1 MNRNNQILSG
11 ILLIQLILVAIAFW
25 PASTTSSGGA
35 APLLGE
41 FDTTAVVGLT
51 IRDNENQQ
59 VEMSKNGA
67 NWVLASA
74 DDYPVDES
82 KVTPLLEKL
91 KEIDSNRLVTQTDSS
106 HGRLKVANDDFER
119 LLEVSLQDGTTHQ
132 LYVGTSGGPSAT
144 HVRLDG
150 QPEVYLTGELSMW
163 DVNPGANSW
172 IDTVYVTVPPTATLA
187 LRLENAN
194 GTFDFVKEG
203 ENWNMVDL
211 AEGETFSSAQ
221 FTTMLN
227 QTISL
232 RMSEPIGKSTQPEFG
247 LDSPR
252 AVVTLQ
258 TTDGERLLQIG
269 AEDEEN
275 SVAKWSE
282 SPYYVRISA
291 ATADSLVDKARQDFL
306 DVPPTEG
313 EGGGGGGVLSP

>member
-11 ILLIQLILVAIAFW
+11 ILVVQLILVAIAFW
-25 PASTTSSGGA
+25 PASTISGGGG

-59 VEMSKNGA
+59 IEMNKNGE

-82 KVTPLLEKL
+82 KVTPVLEKL
-91 KEIDSNRLVTQTDSS
+91 QTLNSNRLVTQTDSS

-119 LLEVSLQDGTTHQ
+119 LVEVSLQDGTTHQ
-132 LYVGTSGGPSAT
+132 LYIGTSGGPSAT

-150 QPEVYLTGELSMW
+150 QNEVYLTGDLSMW
-163 DVNPGANSW
+163 DVNSGANSW
-172 IDTVYVTVPPTATLA
+172 IDTVYATLPPTATLA
-187 LRLENAN
+187 LQLENAN
-194 GTFDFVKEG
+194 GTFEFIKEG
-203 ENWNMVDL
+203 ENWNMAGL
-211 AEGETFSSAQ
+211 AEGEPFNSAA
-221 FTTMLN
+221 FTAMLN

-232 RMSEPIGKSTQPEFG
+232 RMSEPIGKSIQPDFG

-252 AVVTLQ
+252 AVVVLH
-258 TTDGERLLQIG
+258 TTEGERVLQIG
-269 AEDEEN
+269 SADEEGN

-282 SPYYVRISA
+282 SEYYVYIPASSA
-291 ATADSLVDKARQDFL
+291 NNLVDKTRQDFL
-306 DVPPTEG
+306 EVPQPAGG
-313 EGGGGGGVLSP
+313 EGGGVQLP

>member
-11 ILLIQLILVAIAFW
+11 LLVVQLILVAIAFW
-25 PASTTSSGGA
+25 PASTTSGGGS

-59 VEMSKNGA
+59 IEMSKNGE

-74 DDYPVDES
+74 DDYPVDGE
-82 KVTPLLEKL
+82 KVTPVLEKL
-91 KEIDSNRLVTQTDSS
+91 QTVNSNRLVTQTDSS
-106 HGRLKVANDDFER
+106 HGRLKVATDDFER
-119 LLEVSLQDGTTHQ
+119 LVEMSLQDGTTHK

-150 QPEVYLTGELSMW
+150 QNEVYLTGDLSMW

-172 IDTVYVTVPPTATLA
+172 VDTVYATVPPTATLA
-187 LRLENAN
+187 LQLENAN
-194 GTFDFVKEG
+194 GTFEFIKEG
-203 ENWNMVDL
+203 ENWNMAGL
-211 AEGETFSSAQ
+211 AEGESFNSAA
-221 FTTMLN
+221 FTAMLN

-232 RMSEPIGKSTQPEFG
+232 RMSEPIGKSTQPDFG

-252 AVVTLQ
+252 AVVTLH
-258 TTDGERLLQIG
+258 TTEGERILQIG
-269 AEDEEN
+269 AEGEGN

-282 SPYYVRISA
+282 SEYYVYLSSS
-291 ATADSLVDKARQDFL
+291 TANNLVDKTRQDFL
-306 DVPPTEG
+306 EVPQPAGG
-313 EGGGGGGVLSP
+313 EGGGVQLP